1 MTGAIEVRAFMR
13 LSALF
18 AARGWPNPYA
28 LEVENEVTGSQL
40 LTALGVADEDVESLI
55 VNRRAK
61 SVATA
66 ILRPGDRVALVPPGA
81 PGPHRLLLGLRD
93 MSAPYKR

>member
-1 MTGAIEVRAFMR
+1 MAGAIEVRAFMR

-18 AARGWPNPYA
+18 AARGWPNPRA
-28 LEVENEVTGSQL
+28 LAVENDITGSQL
-40 LTALGVADEDVESLI
+40 LTALGVAPEDVESLI
-55 VNRRAK
+55 VNRRAAPVE
-61 SVATA
+61 SA

-93 MSAPYKR
+93 VSTPPKR